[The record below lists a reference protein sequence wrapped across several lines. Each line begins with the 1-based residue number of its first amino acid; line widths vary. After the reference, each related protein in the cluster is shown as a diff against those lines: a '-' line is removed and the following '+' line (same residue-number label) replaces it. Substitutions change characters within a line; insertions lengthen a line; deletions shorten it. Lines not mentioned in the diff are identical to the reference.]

1 MLTIGVCD
9 DQPQQVQLLL
19 RYLNDFMA
27 GYGEYRVIA
36 SSQPVEFLQ
45 RLENEKPDVVFL
57 DVNMEDMDGI
67 RLGEG
72 IRNRYPDVIL
82 VYVTA
87 YGQYALDA
95 FRVRAFHYLLKPIER
110 DAFNALLLETL
121 NYLKKIGSVVEE
133 KYFAVRVKGE
143 IAQFAYS
150 EIFYFEKMG
159 HCVVV
164 HAKKRDLS
172 YYGNMQALMEELDSE
187 NFVQCHQGYVVNL
200 DKVRAFRDKTLKLE
214 GGAEVP
220 VSRSYAENMKA
231 ILVKRLF
238 DREERL

>member
-72 IRNRYPDVIL
+72 IRNRYADVIL

-95 FRVRAFHYLLKPIER
+95 FRVRAFHYLL
-110 DAFNALLLETL
+110 
-121 NYLKKIGSVVEE
+121 
-133 KYFAVRVKGE
+133 
-143 IAQFAYS
+143 
-150 EIFYFEKMG
+150 
-159 HCVVV
+159 
-164 HAKKRDLS
+164 
-172 YYGNMQALMEELDSE
+172 
-187 NFVQCHQGYVVNL
+187 
-200 DKVRAFRDKTLKLE
+200 
-214 GGAEVP
+214 
-220 VSRSYAENMKA
+220 
-231 ILVKRLF
+231 
-238 DREERL
+238 